1 MSEIL
6 PYCDEELF
14 RQISHDRRKGFESLY
29 KQEFVS
35 IFYFVKRFVAEQQA
49 AEDITTETFLKLW
62 ERIEDFINMTGV
74 RAFLYRVAKNSSLNY
89 LRDHH
94 CHIAHHEQLL
104 YLIEKEDEDAL
115 AEQQLT
121 SDIYR
126 FIYEEIEKLPPQL
139 KTVFTMAYMEGCV
152 NEEIAQRLG
161 INNQSVRNNKAR
173 ALRLLRTSLLGKK
186 EYGLFLI
193 WLAVQN
199 NFRLF

>member
-1 MSEIL
+1 MSDIL

-14 RQISHDRRKGFESLY
+14 RQMSHDRRKGFESLY

-35 IFYFVKRFVAEQQA
+35 IFYFVKRFVTDQQA

-62 ERIEDFINMTGV
+62 ERIEDFTNMTGI
-74 RAFLYRVAKNSSLNY
+74 RAFVYRAAKNSSLNY
-89 LRDHH
+89 LRDHN

-104 YLIEKEDEDAL
+104 YLLQQEGEDAL

-121 SDIYR
+121 ASIYR

-139 KTVFTMAYMEGCV
+139 KTVFTMAYLEGSG

-173 ALRLLRTSLLGKK
+173 ALRQIRTSLLGKK

-193 WLAVQN
+193 WLAVQS
-199 NFRLF
+199 NFRFY